1 MQCSRSL
8 RSSSSYTATNTTIIT
23 TKTTTP
29 AIVAHNKHIMNLS
42 TFWII
47 MALEVVVVV
56 LRCFDVPVDDV
67 QMPFLLRYSV
77 VFASAHHR
85 CFVAMMLRRVRRIS
99 SQCVIVILSNVLLN
113 AYFVKKRDG
122 STAIRE
128 RVIEISGSVRRIK
141 ITRTEVLK
149 VLLIVIRL
157 WTEEMSNVWFL
168 RAFGFRWNIFI
179 KYGFVSIKRSI

>member
-1 MQCSRSL
+1 
-8 RSSSSYTATNTTIIT
+8 
-23 TKTTTP
+23 
-29 AIVAHNKHIMNLS
+29 
-42 TFWII
+42 

-56 LRCFDVPVDDV
+56 LRCFDVLVDDV
-67 QMPFLLRYSV
+67 QMSFLLRYSV
-77 VFASAHHR
+77 VSASAHHS
-85 CFVAMMLRRVRRIS
+85 CFVVMMLRGVRRIS

-157 WTEEMSNVWFL
+157 
-168 RAFGFRWNIFI
+168 
-179 KYGFVSIKRSI
+179 